1 MSASSVTGTAPSP
14 AAVLAEADT
23 QASLAAAT
31 EKIVALARR
40 AKDASRQVARLSPEA
55 RGRGLLAIARAVRET
70 RAMVLA
76 ENALDVEAARAAG
89 TSEALV
95 DRLALNDKRIDA
107 LADSVLAIAAQPDPV
122 GEVLGLTRRP
132 SGILVGQVRVPL
144 GVVAMI
150 YEARPNVTVDAAAL
164 TWKAGNAVIL
174 RGGSDA
180 RRSNVAL
187 GQVVQDALRSEHLP
201 VDAVQ
206 IVPPLSREE
215 TKILL
220 AQTGLV
226 DLVIPRGGAGL
237 IRFVTDHARVPVIQ
251 HFEGICHVFVD
262 EGADVSEAIRII
274 EDGKARRPGACNATE
289 CVLVHEAI
297 AAALLPALVA
307 RLRSPEVGVEVRGCE
322 RTQALVPDVVSAT
335 ADDFGRE
342 FLDRILAVRVVPDF
356 ETAVA
361 HIDRYGSGH
370 TEAIVTP
377 NYARSQRFL
386 REIDAS
392 CVLVNA
398 STRFNDGGELGLGAE
413 IGIST
418 SKLHAYGPMGAIHLT
433 TAKWIVYGEGEIR
446 GLSDRWLPLRK
457 PLHLPPNPPR
467 PRNGRRFRRPT
478 RPLARA
484 PAPRPR
490 RARRARASEPRPRS
504 RPRPAPAPAPAPY
517 AR

>member
-1 MSASSVTGTAPSP
+1 MN
-14 AAVLAEADT
+14 
-23 QASLAAAT
+23 
-31 EKIVALARR
+31 EKIIALARR
-40 AKDASRQVARLSPEA
+40 AKAASRLVARLSPEA
-55 RGRGLLAIARAVRET
+55 RNRGLLAIAKAVRES
-70 RAMVLA
+70 RATVLA
-76 ENALDVEAARAAG
+76 ENAVDVEKARAAG
-89 TSEALV
+89 TSEALL
-95 DRLALNDKRIDA
+95 DRLALNEKRIDA

-122 GEVLGLTRRP
+122 GEVLGLVRRP

-180 RRSNVAL
+180 ARSNVAL
-187 GQVVQDALRSEHLP
+187 GQVVQDALRQENLP

-215 TKILL
+215 TKVLL

-226 DLVIPRGGAGL
+226 DLVIPRGGPGL
-237 IRFVTDHARVPVIQ
+237 IRFVTEHARVPVIQ

-262 EGADVSEAIRII
+262 EGADVNEAIRII

-289 CVLVHEAI
+289 CVLVHEAV

-307 RLRSPEVGVEVRGCE
+307 RLRSPEVAVEVRGCE
-322 RTQALVPDVVSAT
+322 RTKAIVPDVVSAT

-342 FLDRILAVRVVPDF
+342 FLDRILAVRIVSDF
-356 ETAVA
+356 DAAVA

-377 NYARSQRFL
+377 NYSRSQRFL

-392 CVLVNA
+392 CVLLNA

-457 PLHLPPNPPR
+457 PLHPPPKPPR

-484 PAPRPR
+484 PAPQPR
-490 RARRARASEPRPRS
+490 RARRARGPLARRKPRS
-504 RPRPAPAPAPAPY
+504 RPTLPRP
-517 AR
+517 

>member
-1 MSASSVTGTAPSP
+1 MSTEAPASTETSSNADPTRTIPSDLAKTA
-14 AAVLAEADT
+14 ET
-23 QASLAAAT
+23 
-31 EKIVALARR
+31 IVALARR
-40 AKDASRQVARLSPEA
+40 AKAASRELARLSPEA
-55 RGRGLLAIARAVRET
+55 RRRGLFAIAEAVRNT
-70 RAMVLA
+70 RVEVLA
-76 ENALDVEAARAAG
+76 ANAVDVEKARAAG
-89 TSEALV
+89 TSEALI

-122 GEVLGLTRRP
+122 GEVLGMVRRP

-164 TWKAGNAVIL
+164 AWKAGNAVIL

-180 RRSNVAL
+180 AHSNAAL
-187 GQVVQDALRSEHLP
+187 GRVVQEALRAQDLP

-226 DLVIPRGGAGL
+226 DLVIPRGGPGL
-237 IRFVTDHARVPVIQ
+237 IRFVTEHARVPVIQ

-262 EGADVSEAIRII
+262 EGADVGQALRII
-274 EDGKARRPGACNATE
+274 EDGKVRRPGACNATE
-289 CVLVHEAI
+289 CVLVHASI
-297 AAALLPALVA
+297 AEALLPALVT
-307 RLRSPEVGVEVRGCE
+307 RLTSPELGVEIRGCE
-322 RTQALVPDVVSAT
+322 QTRAIVPGVVAASE
-335 ADDFGRE
+335 DDFGRE
-342 FLDRILAVRVVPDF
+342 FLDRILAVKVVPDF
-356 ETAVA
+356 DAAVR

-370 TEAIVTP
+370 TEAIVTTS
-377 NYARSQRFL
+377 YARSQRFL

-392 CVLVNA
+392 CVLLNA

-446 GLSDRWLPLRK
+446 GLSDRWPLPKLRRRPPAAPLRT
-457 PLHLPPNPPR
+457 PRSRPPR
-467 PRNGRRFRRPT
+467 RNGRRFRRPT
-478 RPLARA
+478 RP
-484 PAPRPR
+484 
-490 RARRARASEPRPRS
+490 RARH
-504 RPRPAPAPAPAPY
+504 RPAPAPPRRRPRRRSLPRRRRRRPPAQ
-517 AR
+517 RR